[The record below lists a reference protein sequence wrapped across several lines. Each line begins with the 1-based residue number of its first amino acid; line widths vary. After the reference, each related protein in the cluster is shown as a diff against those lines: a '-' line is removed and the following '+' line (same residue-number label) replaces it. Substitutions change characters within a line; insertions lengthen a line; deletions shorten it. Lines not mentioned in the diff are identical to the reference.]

1 MVHQPQ
7 RAAALIVASAFMFAV
22 TGATVKAASARLPYT
37 EVVFF
42 RSALGLVALLPWL
55 VRGGLQGLTTR
66 APGLHLFRG
75 LTGVA
80 AMYCFFYA
88 LGHLELATAVLL
100 NYSAPLFIPFIAAL
114 WLGEPVPA
122 SLRWAIPL
130 GFVGIAL
137 ILKPGVLF
145 GLGEAVLEPAA
156 LIGVAAGF
164 LAAVSFVAIRRLHAS
179 EPTTRIVFY
188 FGVISTLIAAVPLI
202 WTWRTPDP
210 ALWGL
215 LATMGAAATAGQL
228 LLTRA
233 YALAPAAQ
241 VGPFTYTVVL
251 FSAALGWAVWGEI
264 PGPWASLG
272 TVLVVL
278 AGVLA
283 IQHRTRTGATT

>member
-1 MVHQPQ
+1 MVHYPQ
-7 RAAALIVASAFMFAV
+7 RAAALVIASGFMFAL
-22 TGATVKAASARLPYT
+22 TGATVKAASASLPHT

-42 RSALGLVALLPWL
+42 RSALGLLALTPWL
-55 VRGGLQGLTTR
+55 VRGGLHGLATA

-75 LTGVA
+75 LTGLG

-114 WLGEPVPA
+114 WLGEGIPR

-137 ILKPGVLF
+137 ILKPGLF
-145 GLGEAVLEPAA
+145 LGGGGMLEPAA
-156 LIGVAAGF
+156 VFGVAAGI
-164 LAAVSFVAIRRLHAS
+164 LAAVSFVTIRRLHAS

-188 FGVISTLIAAVPLI
+188 FGVISTLISTVPLV

-215 LATMGAAATAGQL
+215 LAAMGASATAGQL

-241 VGPFTYTVVL
+241 VGPFTYSVVV
-251 FSAALGWAVWGEI
+251 FSAAIGWIFWEEV
-264 PGPWASLG
+264 PGPWSSLG

-278 AGVLA
+278 AGILA
-283 IQHRTRTGATT
+283 IQHRTPSGATR